1 MPVTAIPAIVPLS
14 SSWTVQNMVGHIRV
28 LINELDNER
37 FQNAN
42 IRTSLNIAISHV
54 AQLLN
59 IAQEPWYQIAWQVT
73 LENSNHFTGV
83 PWINLATAVTPTA
96 ATGGTGDRT
105 PQGGQG
111 GVTAGNVIP
120 SNLLWEIRQMVASR
134 SSAQISGNVQ
144 NVWTG
149 NLTRLSVN
157 EVMNL
162 QNNYNTQY
170 RQSMCWVHSGSSIF
184 VHQGADIAA
193 SNTDYVTPG
202 QLSIIG
208 SRNPLLDNIAGESA
222 TGTGWTQLIDLPD
235 RHMRLA
241 MLMTQ
246 KMCLEQLHKEIPAS
260 LDGEVANL
268 SQQITNNVV
277 AELQFE
283 QGKRSKVDQG
293 FQTR

>member
-73 LENSNHFTGV
+73 LESALHITGV
-83 PWINLATAVTPTA
+83 KYINLSTQVTPA
-96 ATGGTGDRT
+96 APTGGTGDRA

-111 GVTAGNVIP
+111 GVTAGDVIP
-120 SNLLWEIRQMVASR
+120 SNLLWEVRQMIASA
-134 SSAQISGNVQ
+134 SSAQISGNVP

-157 EVMNL
+157 EIMNL

-170 RQSMCWVHSGSSIF
+170 RQSMCWVHSGTNIF
-184 VHQGADIAA
+184 VHQGTDIAA
-193 SNTDYVTPG
+193 SGKDYVTPG
-202 QLSIIG
+202 QLAIVG
-208 SRNPLLDNIAGESA
+208 SRNPLLDNLAGENVS
-222 TGTGWTQLIDLPD
+222 GSGWGQLIDLPD

-246 KMCLEQLHKEIPAS
+246 KMCLEQLNKVIPAS